1 VLVGAS
7 HAHLLLVAR
16 LAEAPLAG
24 VDVHWVTR
32 GERAPYSGMLSG
44 WVAGEYSREACTVD
58 LPPLS
63 RAAGVVLHRGK
74 AIGLNAGRRAVLLD
88 GGVTLEADVLSLGLG
103 SGLRGAEL
111 PGVRAQAL
119 DVKTLL
125 ASSERFSAGS
135 GPWAVVGDGL
145 GGIELALC
153 LRTAAEAVSLV
164 AESERFPPEASAV
177 MVRAVR
183 RALDR
188 RGVRVVHGRAV
199 AVTGDAILLA
209 GGGSVPA
216 RGVLWATGPAPHP
229 LLSSAGLALGPTGAV
244 RVDAALQSTSHPG
257 VFAAGDCADLPVPT
271 PKSGVFSVREAPV
284 LGHNLIAALNGE
296 RLRLYT
302 PQRLALALLNCG
314 DGTALLSWGLL
325 AARGRWLR
333 RWKERLDVGFLERL
347 RRAAQRTV
355 P

>member
-1 VLVGAS
+1 VLVGAA

-16 LAEAPLAG
+16 LAKAPLVG

-44 WVAGEYSREACTVD
+44 WVAGEYSRQACTVD
-58 LPPLS
+58 LPGLS
-63 RAAGVVLHRGK
+63 RAAGVVLHPEG
-74 AIGLNAGRRAVLLD
+74 AIGLDAGQSAVRLA
-88 GGVTLEADVLSLGLG
+88 GGVTLKTDVLSLGLG
-103 SGLRGAEL
+103 SGLSGEEL
-111 PGVRAQAL
+111 PGVRAHAL
-119 DVKTLL
+119 EVKRLL
-125 ASSERFSAGS
+125 DGSERFSAGR
-135 GPWAVVGDGL
+135 GPWVVVGDGL

-153 LRTAAEAVSLV
+153 LRAAAEAVSLV
-164 AESERFPPEASAV
+164 GESERFPPGASAAT
-177 MVRAVR
+177 VRAIR
-183 RALDR
+183 RALDG

-199 AVTGDAILLA
+199 AVTQDAVLLA
-209 GGGSVPA
+209 DGGSVPA

-244 RVDAALQSTSHPG
+244 RVDAALQSTSHQG
-257 VFAAGDCADLPVPT
+257 VFAAGDCADLPLPT

-284 LGHNLIAALNGE
+284 LGHNLIAALKGKP
-296 RLRLYT
+296 LRLYH

-314 DGTALLSWGLL
+314 DGTALLSWGPL

-333 RWKERLDVGFLERL
+333 RWKERLDVGFMDRL
-347 RRAAQRTV
+347 RHAAQRTV